1 VNPQKCPGK
10 LLALLSSCAYI
21 SCGYSVSQSDEACCT
36 SEGEWLDSFVT
47 VKNKSIRVLQT
58 LRVGS
63 FEDLTVLGSQY
74 CDHTGV
80 SHWYVAVLSEQD
92 VRVRIY
98 RLPGGELP
106 DHVDSADREAL
117 LEAIDMWE
125 QTPASQPN

>member
-1 VNPQKCPGK
+1 
-10 LLALLSSCAYI
+10 
-21 SCGYSVSQSDEACCT
+21 
-36 SEGEWLDSFVT
+36 LDRFVT
-47 VKNKSIRVLQT
+47 VKNKPIRVLQT
-58 LRVGS
+58 LRIGS

>member
-1 VNPQKCPGK
+1 M
-10 LLALLSSCAYI
+10 
-21 SCGYSVSQSDEACCT
+21 
-36 SEGEWLDSFVT
+36 LDRFVT
-47 VKNKSIRVLQT
+47 VKNKPIRVLQT
-58 LRVGS
+58 LRIGN

-80 SHWYVAVLSEQD
+80 SHWYVAVLSEHD

-106 DHVDSADREAL
+106 DHVYLADRQAL
-117 LEAIDMWE
+117 LEAVDMWE

>member
-1 VNPQKCPGK
+1 
-10 LLALLSSCAYI
+10 
-21 SCGYSVSQSDEACCT
+21 
-36 SEGEWLDSFVT
+36 VT
-47 VKNKSIRVLQT
+47 VKNKPIRGLQS
-58 LRVGS
+58 LRTGS

-117 LEAIDMWE
+117 LEAIDVWE
-125 QTPASQPN
+125 QTPASRAH

>member
-1 VNPQKCPGK
+1 MV
-10 LLALLSSCAYI
+10 
-21 SCGYSVSQSDEACCT
+21 
-36 SEGEWLDSFVT
+36 EWLDRFVT
-47 VKNKSIRVLQT
+47 VKNKPIRVLQT
-58 LRVGS
+58 LRIGS

-92 VRVRIY
+92 VRARIY

-125 QTPASQPN
+125 QTPASQPH

>member
-1 VNPQKCPGK
+1 
-10 LLALLSSCAYI
+10 
-21 SCGYSVSQSDEACCT
+21 
-36 SEGEWLDSFVT
+36 LDRFVT
-47 VKNKSIRVLQT
+47 VKKKPIRGLQS
-58 LRVGS
+58 LRTGS

-98 RLPGGELP
+98 SLPGGELP

-117 LEAIDMWE
+117 LEAIDVWE
-125 QTPASQPN
+125 QTPASRAH